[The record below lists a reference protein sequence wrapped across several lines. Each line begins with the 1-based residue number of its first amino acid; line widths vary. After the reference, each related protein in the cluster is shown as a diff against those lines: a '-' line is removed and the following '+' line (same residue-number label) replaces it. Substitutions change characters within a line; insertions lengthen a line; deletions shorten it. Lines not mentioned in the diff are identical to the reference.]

1 MGLRKTILWTSDGEM
16 EGTVEVRL
24 VEVLVLGLVVRT
36 LV

>member
-1 MGLRKTILWTSDGEM
+1 MGLRKTILRTSDGET

-24 VEVLVLGLVVRT
+24 LDMLVLGLVVRT